1 MANHPPPGHYP
12 VRLEDVFN
20 EEELE
25 EIRRSGVALYRNG
38 SKTPDATL
46 NDPLRKRA
54 AEEN

>member
-12 VRLEDVFN
+12 LRPEDVFN

-25 EIRRSGVALYRNG
+25 EIRRSGEALYRDG
-38 SKTPDATL
+38 SKTPDV
-46 NDPLRKRA
+46 PPRKRA